1 MGTDARAARCDV
13 VISSAWGEA
22 MVHEQAGRAYAGAMA
37 RAKLELPA
45 PPPEEATPAARVSLM
60 ARWSAACAGARV
72 PPALQRKWWRRL
84 RDLHCDPVCQP
95 TTPPSHVGELSLR
108 ALPASSPRYLPTRS
122 PRRQCRALPRAGAPL
137 PQLDAPRRDLRAA
150 RRLPRLARAAAPPR
164 LRHLLPRQHLRA
176 HCQGQRAPLGTG
188 TPHRVAHGTRQVALL
203 HGMVVLLLVVHGI
216 WLGARRSSTTT

>member
-72 PPALQRKWWRRL
+72 APALQGKWWRRL

-108 ALPASSPRYLPTRS
+108 ALPDISPRGLPAVSAAPCREQVRHYHNLTHLGEIFARLDGCHAS
-122 PRRQCRALPRAGAPL
+122 LEQPRRLAFATFFHDSIYEPTAK
-137 PQLDAPRRDLRAA
+137 DNELRSAQA
-150 RRLPRLARAAAPPR
+150 RR
-164 LRHLLPRQHLRA
+164 
-176 HCQGQRAPLGTG
+176 
-188 TPHRVAHGTRQVALL
+188 
-203 HGMVVLLLVVHGI
+203 I
-216 WLGARRSSTTT
+216 E